1 MYRNFCP
8 LLISDVIQ
16 KNEMVISREKKEDF
30 NMRFF
35 LFVVIFEAEQN
46 KRLSFLVTVIL

>member
-1 MYRNFCP
+1 MYRNFCL

-35 LFVVIFEAEQN
+35 LFIMILEAEQN
-46 KRLSFLVTVIL
+46 MRLSFLVTVPL